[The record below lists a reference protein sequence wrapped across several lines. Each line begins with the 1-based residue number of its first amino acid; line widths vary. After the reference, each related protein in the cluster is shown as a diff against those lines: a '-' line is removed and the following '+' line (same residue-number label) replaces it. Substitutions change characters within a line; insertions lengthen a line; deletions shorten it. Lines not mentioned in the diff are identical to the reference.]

1 MEGTEMDRRIG
12 LALCLG
18 VVFLAP
24 NLSLAEWGNI
34 GGFSNFSLEGTN
46 TVILLAGPL
55 PVARFDVLD
64 CSVQPTSKIQLI
76 KSYVC
81 DGDEIMIDGSRCT
94 MMEIKPLGP

>member
-1 MEGTEMDRRIG
+1 
-12 LALCLG
+12 
-18 VVFLAP
+18 V
-24 NLSLAEWGNI
+24 SLAECTNI
-34 GGFSNFSLEGTN
+34 GGFSNFSLVGNN
-46 TVILLAGPL
+46 TVILYAGSS

-76 KSYVC
+76 KSDVC

>member
-1 MEGTEMDRRIG
+1 MNRATLLL
-12 LALCLG
+12 LALGLG
-18 VVFLAP
+18 AVFLAP
-24 NLSLAEWGNI
+24 NLSLAECTSI

-46 TVILLAGPL
+46 TIILFAGSS

-64 CSVQPTSKIQLI
+64 CKVEPTSKIQLI
-76 KSYVC
+76 KSNVC